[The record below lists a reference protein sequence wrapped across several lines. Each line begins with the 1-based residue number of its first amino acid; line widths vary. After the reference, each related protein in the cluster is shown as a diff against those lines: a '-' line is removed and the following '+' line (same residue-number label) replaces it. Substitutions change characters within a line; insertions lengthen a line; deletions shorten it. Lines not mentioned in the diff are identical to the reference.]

1 MPLACR
7 ARSGLTSSVV
17 PESLLGFM
25 AEANVNNYKVDLR
38 AIQFTLYEQLK
49 VHELFQHEAYA
60 HLTREDCDQII
71 GQCIRFATEVT
82 GPLNASG
89 DRVGCRFDDGRVT
102 TPPGFKDAWT
112 KLWELGFP
120 SFSMPQD
127 AGGFGG
133 PHAVH
138 AVLEEIQSGANT
150 AFQMYPGLTHG
161 AADLIQAFAL
171 PEHKALFL
179 PPMTSGRFAGTMCL
193 SEPHAGS
200 DVGAAKTRATHV
212 DGPVYTIG
220 GTKCWISAGD
230 HDLAENIVHLVLARI
245 DGAPSGTKGL
255 SLFIVPKIWVKSDGS
270 LAEANDVVTGSI
282 EHKLGIRASA
292 TAVLNFGESG
302 RCRGILVGGQEHAGM
317 KQMFRMMN
325 GARISVGVQGIALA
339 STAYLNALGYAR
351 ERLQGSDVKHFKDP
365 NAARVPII
373 AHSDVR
379 RMLLEMKAKVEGMR
393 TLAVKLAMHSDLVH
407 AFAKDAGTAAFHQAQ
422 VDLLTPIVKAYCA
435 DQAFRIAEMAIQ
447 VYGGAGYVMDHPVE
461 QYCRDAKIFSIY
473 EGTNHIQ
480 AIDLISRKVP
490 MHGGATFKIYLDGI
504 KTFVAEHHRRPG
516 LGPEVQDLGKA
527 AGALERAAGAI
538 LAFFAAGKIDQ
549 VMLVA
554 NPFLEIMAEVT
565 IAHLLL
571 EAAIIASGRVQRF
584 GEDQSQEDFDFYQG
598 KVMAAKFFANFV
610 LPAVHS
616 KADLIVE
623 CDRSALD
630 IPDRGFSA
638 A

>member
-1 MPLACR
+1 
-7 ARSGLTSSVV
+7 
-17 PESLLGFM
+17 M
-25 AEANVNNYKVDLR
+25 AEAGTNNYKIDLR
-38 AIQFTLYEQLK
+38 ALQFTLFEHLK
-49 VHELFQHEAYA
+49 VDQLFAHEAYA
-60 HLTREDCDQII
+60 HLSREDCEQIVT
-71 GQCIRFATEVT
+71 QCARFATEVT
-82 GPLNASG
+82 GPLNGPG
-89 DRVGCRFDDGRVT
+89 DRAGCRLENGGVK
-102 TPPGFKDAWT
+102 TPAGFKDAWA
-112 KLWELGFP
+112 KLWELGLP
-120 SFSMPQD
+120 VFSMPQE

-138 AVLEEIQSGANT
+138 AILEEMLSGANT

-161 AADLIQAFAL
+161 AADVIASFAL
-171 PEHKALFL
+171 PEHKKQFL
-179 PPMTSGRFAGTMCL
+179 PAMTSGRFAGTMCL

-200 DVGAAKTRATHV
+200 DVGAAKTRATHIA
-212 DGPVYTIG
+212 GHVYGIS

-245 DGAPSGTKGL
+245 DGAPAGTKGL
-255 SLFIVPKIWVKSDGS
+255 SLFIVPKVWVDADGT
-270 LAEANDVVTGSI
+270 LGEPNDVVTGSI

-365 NAARVPII
+365 NAPRVAII
-373 AHSDVR
+373 HHADVR

-393 TLAVKLAMHSDLVH
+393 TLAVKLAMHSDLTH
-407 AFAKDAGTAAFHQAQ
+407 ALARTDAGMANYHQGQ

-447 VYGGAGYVMDHPVE
+447 IYGGAGYVTDHPVE

-480 AIDLISRKVP
+480 AIDLISRKIP
-490 MHGGATFKIYLDGI
+490 MHGGAAFKAYLDGI

-516 LGPEVQDLGKA
+516 LGAEVQDLGKA
-527 AGALERAAGAI
+527 AEALERAAAAI
-538 LAFFAAGKIDQ
+538 VGFFTAGKVDQ

-554 NPFLEIMAEVT
+554 NVFLESMAEVT

-571 EAAIIASGRVQRF
+571 EAGIIAAGRCQRF
-584 GEDQSQEDFDFYQG
+584 GEEQSQEDFDFYQG

-616 KADLIVE
+616 RAALIVE

-630 IPDRGFSA
+630 IPDGGFA
-638 A
+638 TAG